1 MKVLLIGNS
10 SIDSTKKV
18 GNQIDNDF
26 DLVAR
31 MNRFELEGY
40 QQYLGCRTDIWII
53 NRMIS
58 LGRSN
63 VHYGNL
69 QTKFEERKKTSPT
82 LNNMLMMTY
91 LKNENDFN
99 EVKKQTEKYSDFE
112 VGNTLKVSRYLKSEW
127 DKRMTDKF
135 YKPATGL
142 TSIHYLIEEY
152 DNLTIH
158 NFDCGK
164 TKHYWGDTDK
174 ASEPMSS
181 KHNWSFDEILIS
193 ELVDNGKVKYL

>member
-127 DKRMTDKF
+127 D
-135 YKPATGL
+135 
-142 TSIHYLIEEY
+142 
-152 DNLTIH
+152 
-158 NFDCGK
+158 
-164 TKHYWGDTDK
+164 
-174 ASEPMSS
+174 
-181 KHNWSFDEILIS
+181 
-193 ELVDNGKVKYL
+193 

>member
-10 SIDSTKKV
+10 SINSTKKV

-40 QQYLGCRTDIWII
+40 QQYLGSRTDIWII

-91 LKNENDFN
+91 LKN
-99 EVKKQTEKYSDFE
+99 
-112 VGNTLKVSRYLKSEW
+112 
-127 DKRMTDKF
+127 
-135 YKPATGL
+135 
-142 TSIHYLIEEY
+142 
-152 DNLTIH
+152 
-158 NFDCGK
+158 
-164 TKHYWGDTDK
+164 
-174 ASEPMSS
+174 
-181 KHNWSFDEILIS
+181 
-193 ELVDNGKVKYL
+193 

>member
-40 QQYLGCRTDIWII
+40 QQYLGSRTDIWII

-63 VHYGNL
+63 VHYDNL

-112 VGNTLKVSRYLKSEW
+112 VGNTLKVSSYLKSEW

-142 TSIHYLIEEY
+142 TSIH
-152 DNLTIH
+152 
-158 NFDCGK
+158 
-164 TKHYWGDTDK
+164 
-174 ASEPMSS
+174 
-181 KHNWSFDEILIS
+181 
-193 ELVDNGKVKYL
+193 